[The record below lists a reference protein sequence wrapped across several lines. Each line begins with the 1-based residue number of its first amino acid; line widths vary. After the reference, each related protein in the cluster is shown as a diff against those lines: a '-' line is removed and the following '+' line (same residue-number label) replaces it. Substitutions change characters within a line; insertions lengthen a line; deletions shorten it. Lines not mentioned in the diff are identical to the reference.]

1 MWCEEYMLNKTDIKQ
16 SGNSQNQVSLI
27 SPTKVVDN
35 RGKSSSDQRS
45 WYERLDYL
53 RQFKLSTKSIIL
65 SIAIGTLPVL
75 GIGAIAYMFGSKL
88 ITKQIITSQENTAIN
103 LSDKV
108 NNFIGQR
115 YGDIQILSNISF
127 SSPIQDTEKAIAEKS
142 RQISKVDPSTINI
155 ETEASLDSLI
165 KNSNVYDS
173 VAIFDLNGQVMMQS
187 SGESLS
193 PERQLIYFQEV
204 VKQNTPI
211 ISQPEI
217 VKNIGTVI
225 YIAAPI
231 KDAVEGNTIGIV
243 RTRIPLKAL
252 KKVIQG
258 YIDKNNQ
265 YYFLDAAGKIL
276 ISSYQDIFSEKLV
289 NIYPS
294 LTNVLNTKNI
304 DTFTAIAKNNQKQQL
319 ITYIPFSKISGLP
332 EIKWQLIIEK
342 DTAIAFKQQREFLNL
357 TATTTSLIALLMT
370 LIVAWLSQ
378 RINAKVANTSIGKAQ
393 EIQEQIH
400 LSVVNKQEDQEREIE
415 WLKLLLE
422 VTRKIR
428 LNLQSEA
435 IYQTA
440 ISEVIHVLKTD
451 RVIVYKLH
459 RKTQSVK
466 VIAES
471 VLDDCQKMLGVYNN
485 DSHWREL
492 GKSNQFEAISD
503 IEQEVKL
510 TSSYIE
516 WLKKFSVQS
525 SLTAPIL
532 SHGEIQGFLI
542 AHHCYNPHVWQVGE
556 INFLTQIATQIG
568 YALEQSHLLVEIRKL
583 KAHSQTNINQDS
595 LELQN
600 FQDSIELVNQIQ
612 QAVSEVN
619 VYLEKFATEAILEP
633 EKMYQSLETI
643 ENMTIAIQSTA
654 DIAQQAVTIINDA
667 NHTATKTGAEMDLT
681 LQNIFCVQ
689 ETVDEIAKKVRR
701 LGESSQQISRV
712 VSIINQISM
721 QTNLLA
727 INAGIE
733 AARVGEEGQGFAV
746 VAEEVG
752 ELAARSA
759 AATQEIEEI
768 IAKIQQETGEVLK
781 TMTMG
786 TNQVTQS
793 SNIIENAKHNLQKI
807 TDVSQ
812 QIDTLIQSILSST
825 QSQVQTSQIVSQ
837 TIKDITLVS
846 ARNIHNSRQVS
857 QSLQKAVD
865 ISQEL
870 KDTIETFPPN

>member
-1 MWCEEYMLNKTDIKQ
+1 LN
-16 SGNSQNQVSLI
+16 
-27 SPTKVVDN
+27 
-35 RGKSSSDQRS
+35 
-45 WYERLDYL
+45 
-53 RQFKLSTKSIIL
+53 
-65 SIAIGTLPVL
+65 A
-75 GIGAIAYMFGSKL
+75 
-88 ITKQIITSQENTAIN
+88 
-103 LSDKV
+103 
-108 NNFIGQR
+108 
-115 YGDIQILSNISF
+115 
-127 SSPIQDTEKAIAEKS
+127 
-142 RQISKVDPSTINI
+142 
-155 ETEASLDSLI
+155 
-165 KNSNVYDS
+165 
-173 VAIFDLNGQVMMQS
+173 
-187 SGESLS
+187 
-193 PERQLIYFQEV
+193 
-204 VKQNTPI
+204 
-211 ISQPEI
+211 
-217 VKNIGTVI
+217 
-225 YIAAPI
+225 
-231 KDAVEGNTIGIV
+231 
-243 RTRIPLKAL
+243 
-252 KKVIQG
+252 
-258 YIDKNNQ
+258 
-265 YYFLDAAGKIL
+265 
-276 ISSYQDIFSEKLV
+276 
-289 NIYPS
+289 
-294 LTNVLNTKNI
+294 KNI

-319 ITYIPFSKISGLP
+319 ISYIPFSQISGLP
-332 EIKWQLIIEK
+332 DIKWQLIVEK
-342 DTAIAFKQQREFLNL
+342 DIAIAFKQQREFLTL
-357 TATTTSLIALLMT
+357 TASTTPLIALLMT
-370 LIVAWLSQ
+370 LLVAWLSQ
-378 RINAKVANTSIGKAQ
+378 RINAKIANTSITEGEA
-393 EIQEQIH
+393 IQEQIN
-400 LSVVNKQEDQEREIE
+400 LSVFNKQEDQAREIE

-440 ISEVIHVLKTD
+440 ISEVSHILKTD
-451 RVIVYKLH
+451 RVIIYKLH
-459 RKTQSVK
+459 RKTQAVK

-471 VLDDCQKMLGVYNN
+471 VIDDCQKMLGVYNN

-492 GKSNQFEAISD
+492 GKNHQFEAISD
-503 IEQEVKL
+503 VEQEVNL
-510 TSSYIE
+510 TNSYIE

-542 AHHCYNPHVWQVGE
+542 AHHCHHPHVWQVEE
-556 INFLTQIATQIG
+556 INFLTQIATQVG

-583 KAHSQTNINQDS
+583 KANSQTNINQDS

-600 FQDSIELVNQIQ
+600 FQDSIQPIVNQIQ

-619 VYLEKFATEAILEP
+619 VYLEKFTTEAILEP
-633 EKMYQSLETI
+633 EKMHQSLETI
-643 ENMTIAIQSTA
+643 ENMTIAIQSIA
-654 DIAQQAVTIINDA
+654 DIAQKAVTIVNDA

-681 LQNIFCVQ
+681 LQNIGYVQ
-689 ETVDEIAKKVRR
+689 ETVDEITKKVRR
-701 LGESSQQISRV
+701 LGDSSQQISRV

-733 AARVGEEGQGFAV
+733 AARAGEEGQGFAV

-781 TMTMG
+781 TMSMG

-793 SNIIENAKHNLQKI
+793 SNIIENAKHNLQQI
-807 TDVSQ
+807 VDVSQ
-812 QIDTLIQSILSST
+812 QIYTLVQSILSST

>member
-1 MWCEEYMLNKTDIKQ
+1 MLNKTDIKQ
-16 SGNSQNQVSLI
+16 SSNSQNKASLI
-27 SPTKVVDN
+27 SPAKVVDN
-35 RGKSSSDQRS
+35 RGKSSSYQRF
-45 WYERLDYL
+45 WYEGLEYL
-53 RQFKLSTKSIIL
+53 RQFNLSTKSIIL

-127 SSPIQDTEKAIAEKS
+127 SSPMKARKKVGTEKS
-142 RQISKVDPSTINI
+142 RQISKVDTSTINI
-155 ETEASLDSLI
+155 ETKASLDSLI

-187 SGESLS
+187 SGESLT
-193 PERQLIYFQEV
+193 PEKKLTYFQEV
-204 VKQNTPI
+204 IKQNIPI

-231 KDAVEGNTIGIV
+231 KDAVAGNTIGIV
-243 RTRIPLKAL
+243 RTRLPIKAL
-252 KKVIQG
+252 KKVIKG
-258 YIDKNNQ
+258 YIDETHQ
-265 YYFLDAAGKIL
+265 YYFLDATGKIL
-276 ISSYQDIFSEKLV
+276 ISSYEDVLDEKLV

-294 LTNVLNTKNI
+294 LTNVLNAKNI

-319 ITYIPFSKISGLP
+319 ISYIPFSQISGLP
-332 EIKWQLIIEK
+332 DIKWQLIVEK
-342 DTAIAFKQQREFLNL
+342 DIAIAFKQQREFLTL
-357 TATTTSLIALLMT
+357 TASTTPLIALLMT
-370 LIVAWLSQ
+370 LLVAWLSQ
-378 RINAKVANTSIGKAQ
+378 RINAKIANTSITEGEA
-393 EIQEQIH
+393 IQEQIN
-400 LSVVNKQEDQEREIE
+400 LSVFNKQEDQAREIE

-440 ISEVIHVLKTD
+440 ISEVSHILKTD
-451 RVIVYKLH
+451 RVIIYKLH
-459 RKTQSVK
+459 RKTQAVK

-471 VLDDCQKMLGVYNN
+471 VIDDCQKMLGVYNN

-492 GKSNQFEAISD
+492 GKNHQFEAISD
-503 IEQEVKL
+503 VEQEVNL
-510 TSSYIE
+510 TNSYIE

-542 AHHCYNPHVWQVGE
+542 AHHCHHPHVWQVEE
-556 INFLTQIATQIG
+556 INFLTQIATQVG

-583 KAHSQTNINQDS
+583 KANSQTNINQDS

-600 FQDSIELVNQIQ
+600 FQDSIQPIVNQIQ

-619 VYLEKFATEAILEP
+619 GYLEKFTTEAIIEP
-633 EKMYQSLETI
+633 EKMHQSLETI
-643 ENMTIAIQSTA
+643 ENMTIAIQSIA
-654 DIAQQAVTIINDA
+654 DIAQQAAIIVNDA

-681 LQNIFCVQ
+681 LQNIGYVQ
-689 ETVDEIAKKVRR
+689 ETVDEITKKVRR
-701 LGESSQQISRV
+701 LGDSSQQISRV

-733 AARVGEEGQGFAV
+733 AARAGEEGQGFAV

-781 TMTMG
+781 TMTTG

-793 SNIIENAKHNLQKI
+793 SNIIENAKHNLQQI
-807 TDVSQ
+807 VDVSQ
-812 QIDTLIQSILSST
+812 QIDTLVQSILSST